1 MKKTLIIGTIILVI
15 ILLVVLAISYALRN
29 KSSQSTQPENQVPN
43 QIAAPTLPGTETAK
57 ISAQNQ
63 NESVRENILKAET
76 SNQPTLDTKFQD
88 AKNQPLTLE
97 QFKAATKIT
106 IKPEIYD
113 NLSQTDYS
121 LFTCSGNTDGTEGSG
136 LIMRF
141 KPGNDSAYYAN
152 LYKKMNENLTGW
164 ESTIFSDLS
173 PLFFSEKK
181 FSQKPSF
188 KVTKYITENE
198 AKAVDVRYA
207 NVKSDDGANLSI
219 DWAVYAEDVYIF
231 NNPQCLRK
239 ALDKYQPA
247 LEP

>member
-1 MKKTLIIGTIILVI
+1 MKKIIIIGIIILVVLLAATLIIFFI
-15 ILLVVLAISYALRN
+15 N
-29 KSSQSTQPENQVPN
+29 KQTGNSKQGVDQTPVQVSTP
-43 QIAAPTLPGTETAK
+43 ALPGTETAK

-113 NLSQTDYS
+113 NLSQTDWS
-121 LFTCSGNTDGTEGSG
+121 VFTCTKQAQGAEGKG

-219 DWAVYAEDVYIF
+219 DYAVYAEDVYIF